1 MQVSIQ
7 NQTQQPDTNLSRV
20 QKSETACMKFL
31 LIEDNKQLAHAICS
45 RMSFDG
51 HVIDHAET
59 IEDATAF
66 SKTENYDLILLD
78 IMLPDGDGRDF
89 LKHHRASKQDT
100 PVIVLTARSQV
111 SDRISILDLGADD
124 YVTKPFDHAELEARC
139 RAVLRRRHGTAQT
152 VTRFGDVSF
161 DPVAGH
167 LSVGDKLV
175 NLRNRELRLLELL
188 FNAPGQIFPKQK
200 LVDRLFS
207 YEEDVSENAVEV
219 YIGRLRKHL
228 ENSSVKI
235 TTHRGLGY
243 RLDHD

>member
-1 MQVSIQ
+1 
-7 NQTQQPDTNLSRV
+7 
-20 QKSETACMKFL
+20 MKFL

-45 RMSFDG
+45 RMGFDG

-59 IEDATAF
+59 IMDAIAYSDTED
-66 SKTENYDLILLD
+66 YDLILLD

-89 LKHHRASKQDT
+89 LKLHREGEKDT

-152 VTRFGDVSF
+152 ITRFGEVAF
-161 DPVAGH
+161 DPVAG
-167 LSVGDKLV
+167 LLTIGEKVI

-188 FNAPGQIFPKQK
+188 INAPGRIFPKQK

-228 ENSSVKI
+228 ENSSLSI